1 MKIGL
6 IDVGTR
12 NNIRVYILSNFDS
25 TIEQDLERVYFIR
38 DLGFSPYLTIYN
50 KEALPKGHEL
60 RKIQRF
66 VNNRWVFNSCSSYEE
81 YMNNTESKPV
91 KGQMSL
97 F

>member
-38 DLGFSPYLTIYN
+38 DLGFSPY
-50 KEALPKGHEL
+50 
-60 RKIQRF
+60 
-66 VNNRWVFNSCSSYEE
+66 
-81 YMNNTESKPV
+81 
-91 KGQMSL
+91 
-97 F
+97 